1 MSRSTSWPL
10 ETTRRIRVRLIRRA
24 VGATVAVGLAALVL
38 APVDAR
44 AASGT
49 GTGTRSSPSSTSP
62 TGPSSTT
69 APKPVDPPQTSNGSV
84 PTAGAPVPVMV
95 VLDASGSM
103 NAKDAPGARIAA
115 AKKAVDA
122 LVDSLPA
129 NARVGLLVYGTGTSS
144 AGSAKAKGCHDIK
157 QIVRLGAVNK
167 PAFKAAVA
175 KVTARGYTP
184 IGNSLQAAAA
194 LLPKEGPR
202 SIVLVS
208 DGEDTCAPPA
218 PCDTARALKAAGTD
232 LTVHT
237 VGFKVDTTAR
247 SQLTCIAAATGG
259 SYRETSDGASL
270 GKILVSRVGEALRP
284 YTAVGTR
291 VHGSSSPVGAQALKP
306 GQYVDSF
313 ADAASSSSDDGHAKY
328 YTVNVGAGE
337 TLYATVTLVTPPLSV
352 PSSSSLQSVVG
363 LQTPDGDFCE
373 SNWAYQTESSGKLA
387 ALTNVLTVAQ
397 GDKGLPSKCLNRSG
411 QFVLRVVRTGTAFA
425 ERTLSAELTIRVEPA
440 GDATGLPVPA
450 TTASDDVS
458 PAADAA
464 PTTVDGGS
472 SYDNAP
478 LLAGGT
484 YRDTVV
490 SGEARYYRVHLDFGQ
505 RLAYRVGLPAVR
517 STSATDSMRLQAH
530 LASPVRA
537 QLEQTSYY
545 YSASYYGNA
554 AVVVHGSG
562 DFPARY
568 TNRFSTSV
576 RVRDYAVAGDYYLW
590 LDTSFVTGTQY
601 QLPLTLTVQ
610 VVGSKEAGP
619 VYGRRGPTI
628 TAPSTTA
635 STSSATTSSRSS
647 AGGGAAK
654 ANDSTKSGGTP
665 VWLPLAGIAALL
677 AVAAVAVVAVR
688 RRRVPMTG
696 PGYPMAGPPSPGS
709 AWNQYPNQN
718 PTRPADGSSDQQ
730 QW

>member
-1 MSRSTSWPL
+1 MSRTA
-10 ETTRRIRVRLIRRA
+10 TTPQPGVSGRHRARLTGA
-24 VGATVAVGLAALVL
+24 LVGAAVALGLVALVL
-38 APVDAR
+38 APVDGW

-49 GTGTRSSPSSTSP
+49 GTTAPTTPPQPSNGTVP
-62 TGPSSTT
+62 TG
-69 APKPVDPPQTSNGSV
+69 
-84 PTAGAPVPVMV
+84 GAPVPVMV

-103 NAKDAPGARIAA
+103 NAKDAPGARITA

-122 LVDSLPA
+122 LVDSLPS

-157 QIVRLGAVNK
+157 QIVRLGTVNK

-175 KVTARGYTP
+175 TVKARGYTP

-218 PCDTARALKAAGTD
+218 PCDTARTLKAAGTD

-291 VHGSSSPVGAQALKP
+291 VRGSASPVGAQGLKP

-313 ADAASSSSDDGHAKY
+313 ADSASSSSDDGHAKY
-328 YTVNVGAGE
+328 YTVSVGTGE
-337 TLYATVTLVTPPLSV
+337 TLYATVTMVTPPLAV
-352 PSSSSLQSVVG
+352 PASSSLQSTVT
-363 LQTPDGDFCE
+363 LQTPDGDFCD
-373 SNWAYQTESSGKLA
+373 SNWEFQTESAGKLA

-397 GDKGLPSKCLNRSG
+397 GEQTLPSKCRDRAG
-411 QFVLRVVRTGTAFA
+411 QFVLRVARTGTAFA
-425 ERTLSAELTIRVEPA
+425 QRSLAAEITIRVEPA

-450 TTASDDVS
+450 TTESDDVS
-458 PAADAA
+458 PTADRA

-472 SYDNAP
+472 SFDNAP

-505 RLAYRVGLPAVR
+505 RLTYRVGLPGVR
-517 STSATDSMRLQAH
+517 ATSATDSMRLQAH
-530 LASPVRA
+530 IASPVRA
-537 QLEQTSYY
+537 LLGQTGYSYN
-545 YSASYYGNA
+545 ASYYGDA
-554 AVVVHGSG
+554 AVVVHGSAAY
-562 DFPARY
+562 PARY
-568 TNRFSTSV
+568 TNRFSTSSNI
-576 RVRDYAVAGDYYLW
+576 RNFAVAGDYYLW
-590 LDTSFVTGTQY
+590 LDTSFVTGVQY
-601 QLPLTLTVQ
+601 QLPLMLSVQ

-628 TAPSTTA
+628 TAPSTTVT
-635 STSSATTSSRSS
+635 TSAAATTSRSS
-647 AGGGAAK
+647 SGGVGGVVK
-654 ANDSTKSGGTP
+654 GNGSKSGGSP
-665 VWLPLAGIAALL
+665 LWLPLAGIAALL
-677 AVAAVAVVAVR
+677 AVAAGAVVAVR
-688 RRRVPMTG
+688 RRRVPITSA
-696 PGYPMAGPPSPGS
+696 GYPVAPPPPGT
-709 AWNQYPNQN
+709 AWNQTRPDGEPPNQH
-718 PTRPADGSSDQQ
+718 
-730 QW
+730 W

>member
-1 MSRSTSWPL
+1 MSRIFTTSR
-10 ETTRRIRVRLIRRA
+10 TGVTGRSRA
-24 VGATVAVGLAALVL
+24 QLLRPVAGAALALGLAALVL
-38 APVDAR
+38 APVDGR

-49 GTGTRSSPSSTSP
+49 GTTGTTTPTDTTSTP
-62 TGPSSTT
+62 TTT
-69 APKPVDPPQTSNGSV
+69 APKPVDPPQTSNGTV
-84 PTAGAPVPVMV
+84 PTGGAPVPVMV

-103 NAKDAPGARIAA
+103 NANDAPGPRITA

-122 LVDSLPA
+122 LVDSLPS

-144 AGSAKAKGCHDIK
+144 AGSAKAKGCQDIK
-157 QIVRLGAVNK
+157 QVVALGTVDK

-175 KVTARGYTP
+175 KVTASGYTP
-184 IGNSLQAAAA
+184 IGNSLKAAAQ

-218 PCDTARALKAAGTD
+218 PCDTARSLKAAGTD

-237 VGFKVDTTAR
+237 VGFKVDTAAR

-259 SYRETSDGASL
+259 SYRETSDGGSL
-270 GKILVSRVGEALRP
+270 GQILVSRVSEALRP

-291 VHGSSSPVGAQALKP
+291 VNGSSSTVGAQALKP

-313 ADAASSSSDDGHAKY
+313 ADSASSSSDDGHAKY
-328 YTVNVGAGE
+328 YTVNIGPGE

-352 PSSSSLQSVVG
+352 PSSSSLQSVVA
-363 LQTPDGDFCE
+363 LQTPDGDSCQ
-373 SNWAYQTESSGKLA
+373 SNWEYESESSGKLA

-397 GDKGLPSKCLNRSG
+397 GGKSISSSKCQDRSG
-411 QFVLRVVRTGTAFA
+411 QFVLRVVRTGTAFP
-425 ERTLSAELTIRVEPA
+425 ERTLPAEITIRVEPA

-450 TTASDDVS
+450 TTESEDVS
-458 PAADAA
+458 PTADRA
-464 PTTVDGGS
+464 PTTIDGGS
-472 SYDNAP
+472 SFDNAP
-478 LLAGGT
+478 LLSGGT

-505 RLAYRVGLPAVR
+505 RLTYRVGLPGVR
-517 STSATDSMRLQAH
+517 ATSAADSMRLQAH
-530 LASPVRA
+530 IASPVRA
-537 QLEQTSYY
+537 LLSQTGYNY
-545 YSASYYGNA
+545 NTTYYGNR

-562 DFPARY
+562 AYPARY
-568 TNRFSTSV
+568 TNRFSSSV

-619 VYGRRGPTI
+619 VYGRTGPTI

-635 STSSATTSSRSS
+635 STTTAATTSSSSS
-647 AGGGAAK
+647 AGGGVVK
-654 ANDSTKSGGTP
+654 GKGSPTSGGTP

-677 AVAAVAVVAVR
+677 AIAAAAVVAVR
-688 RRRVPMTG
+688 RRRVPVTG
-696 PGYPMAGPPSPGS
+696 PAYPVTGPLPQPGPVWS
-709 AWNQYPNQN
+709 QYRDDGETPNQH
-718 PTRPADGSSDQQ
+718 
-730 QW
+730 W